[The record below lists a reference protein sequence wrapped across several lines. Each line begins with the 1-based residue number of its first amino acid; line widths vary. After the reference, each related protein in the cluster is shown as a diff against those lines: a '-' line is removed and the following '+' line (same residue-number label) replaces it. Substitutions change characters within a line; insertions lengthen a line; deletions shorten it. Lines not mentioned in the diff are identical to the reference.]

1 MSNAHRAAGFTLI
14 EMLVALAAF
23 GLLVTSAT
31 AILGISLRSQ
41 ENLNQ
46 ADAVLRQVQ
55 LARAIIK
62 ADLAQLAPRPVRD
75 RFGGGQPIVLAGGSA
90 MEGERLLSFVRRG
103 WDNPSE
109 ADPRSTLQRVEYL
122 WRDGRLIRLSWP
134 RLDPNAQTPEHS
146 AVLLENVHAVKVQF
160 LGGGAWSDG
169 WRATAANP
177 ILPEAVSLDAE
188 IAGLGAIRQIFL
200 AAIGQIAR

>member
-1 MSNAHRAAGFTLI
+1 MSHAHRAAGFTLI

-41 ENLNQ
+41 ENLNK

-75 RFGGGQPIVLAGGSA
+75 RFGGSPPIVLAGGSA

-109 ADPRSTLQRVEYL
+109 ADPRGTLQRVEYL
-122 WRDGRLIRLSWP
+122 WRDGRLLRLSWP
-134 RLDPNAQTPEHS
+134 RLDPTVQTPEHS
-146 AVLLENVHAVKVQF
+146 SVLLENVRAAKVQF
-160 LGGGAWSDG
+160 FGGGAWADG

-177 ILPEAVSLDAE
+177 ILPEAVSLDTE
-188 IAGLGAIRQIFL
+188 IAGLGEIRQLFL
-200 AAIGQIAR
+200 AAVGQTAR